1 MKIGLFQDTVCPWCR
16 VGKAHLFKALEQF
29 QQEPVEVRYHAFLL
43 DPTTPPEGRP
53 MSSLVERLG
62 GQARADEMH
71 ARVCQIGEACGVDF
85 QFEKIDHIP
94 NTMRSHEL
102 IKLAPLDRQEAV
114 VQELHDAYF
123 SRGEDIGDMEVLL
136 EVARRVGLDTQ
147 VIQNGLL
154 HEEKRAEVLEDLQ
167 FARDAGISGVPFFI
181 FDGKYALSGAQ
192 PVEVFVQVL
201 EQISSGNVL
210 E

>member
-1 MKIGLFQDTVCPWCR
+1 MKIGVFQDTVCPWCR

-154 HEEKRAEVLEDLQ
+154 HEENGRRCLKTFSLREMQGFPAFHFLSLTGNTH
-167 FARDAGISGVPFFI
+167 FLARSQW
-181 FDGKYALSGAQ
+181 KYLSRC
-192 PVEVFVQVL
+192 
-201 EQISSGNVL
+201 
-210 E
+210 